1 MVHFYNSAQPS
12 NIKTSYGPHNQV
24 DFLIK
29 QIAGR
34 EIIAGSMRLSGK
46 LSVTKSL
53 VATPSTFVPVV
64 ITDKV
69 FVNPFAGAHAF
80 ISNATCSINDRT
92 IESLAQYSRKVA
104 MDSMATHTL
113 EELTCSSESAVE
125 LKGNNNN
132 ALLATQN
139 IPFALNLNVAVNK
152 SSANLGAS
160 KYSMIK
166 VMLTLSSALE
176 ALYIATPQP
185 NPEVISQLNFSI
197 SELELHWNETL
208 ESKMDMP
215 IIFNTNYLVTQTI
228 VSSNTNLNV
237 VSPNPYDSVSIS
249 YIKQANRNSKYAD
262 NQMCEYVLD
271 IQSVEYTVNNQA
283 TGPLTYRIGSGG
295 VPPYQDL
302 ALNAL
307 KSLAGNPDKNCIVNR
322 LLSENGCFVMGMAYA
337 SSQNDKLGVQL
348 EINSASTYQI
358 SSNPMDACL
367 YVNGYFQ
374 L

>member
-1 MVHFYNSAQPS
+1 MVLIYNSAQPS

-29 QIAGR
+29 QVAGR
-34 EIIAGSMRLSGK
+34 EIIAGSMRLTGK
-46 LSVTKSL
+46 LLVTKSL

-69 FVNPFAGAHAF
+69 FINPYAGAHAF

-92 IESLAQYSRKVA
+92 IESLAQYSRKIA
-104 MDSMATHTL
+104 MDTMATHTL

-132 ALLATQN
+132 CLLATQN
-139 IPFALNLNVAVNK
+139 IPFALNLSVAINR

-160 KYSMIK
+160 KYSMMKI
-166 VMLTLSSALE
+166 MLTLSSALE

-215 IIFNTNYLVTQTI
+215 IVFNTNYLVTQTV

-237 VSPNPYDSVSIS
+237 ISPNPYDSVSIS
-249 YIKQANRNSKYAD
+249 FIKQANRNSKYAD
-262 NQMCEYVLD
+262 NQMCEYITD

-283 TGPLTYRIGSGG
+283 TGPLTYRIGSGSS
-295 VPPYQDL
+295 PPYQDL

-307 KSLAGNPDKNCIVNR
+307 KSLSGNPDKNVIVNR
-322 LLSENGCFVMGMAYA
+322 LLSENGCFCLGMAYA
-337 SSQNDKLGVQL
+337 ASQNDKLGVQL
-348 EINSASTYQI
+348 ELNQQSSFQI
-358 SSNPMDACL
+358 TANPYDACL
-367 YVNGYFQ
+367 YVNGFFQ